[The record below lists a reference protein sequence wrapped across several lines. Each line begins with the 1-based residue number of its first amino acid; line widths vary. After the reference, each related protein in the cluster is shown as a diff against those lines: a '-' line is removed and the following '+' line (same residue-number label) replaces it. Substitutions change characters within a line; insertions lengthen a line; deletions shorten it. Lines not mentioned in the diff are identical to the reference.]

1 MSCEY
6 KPILNKINKIIN
18 KGIQTI
24 GSLKKSVF
32 INYKSWILLLISVLI
47 ITWDNICNGI
57 KTFFFMLLAS
67 HLFHYSCHM
76 ALYTNSVHLYHHNHN
91 NYLSHISQVILEF
104 CSILFFIFS
113 KRIWGWNFLNEW
125 VIQFYY
131 LFYTTVHNVNYSIF
145 HVNNVHENHHKLLL
159 LNLGP
164 DFCDILFQTKFDVSQ
179 SIENT
184 DHYLINIFFALLVIL
199 VGQLIWKHA
208 SINEKTIISNIFV
221 LLYGIM
227 AFILTMLTIY
237 FNFIN

>member
-1 MSCEY
+1 
-6 KPILNKINKIIN
+6 
-18 KGIQTI
+18 
-24 GSLKKSVF
+24 
-32 INYKSWILLLISVLI
+32 
-47 ITWDNICNGI
+47 
-57 KTFFFMLLAS
+57 
-67 HLFHYSCHM
+67 
-76 ALYTNSVHLYHHNHN
+76 
-91 NYLSHISQVILEF
+91 
-104 CSILFFIFS
+104 
-113 KRIWGWNFLNEW
+113 
-125 VIQFYY
+125 
-131 LFYTTVHNVNYSIF
+131 
-145 HVNNVHENHHKLLL
+145 VNNVHENHHKLLL